1 MSNLAQAC
9 ELVMEDWYATFPEVI
24 PEPEYSKKHLKWR
37 KKLFDKMRGG
47 YYHRFTTKTVRVMM
61 VAAVLCALL
70 LTAFVIPSS
79 REFILEKFEKFT
91 AFQLTEDNKN
101 SVNGEIN
108 VSYIPDG
115 YDLDIVIKLDK
126 QITNR
131 YENSDGYFFTII
143 KSSSA
148 VEVDF
153 NTEYYETEEMFVDGQ
168 KYVYCKGNIGT
179 DNLIWTKNDYVY
191 RISGQL
197 SIEELLKI
205 SKTVV

>member
-1 MSNLAQAC
+1 MTKLAQAC
-9 ELVMEDWYATFPEVI
+9 ELSMNDWLATFPEVI

-37 KKLFDKMRGG
+37 KKLFDKMRGD

-108 VSYIPDG
+108 VGYIPDG
-115 YDLDIVIKLDK
+115 FEFEESVKLGK
-126 QITNR
+126 QNMFK
-131 YENSDGYFFTII
+131 YVSKEGKYFTIC
-143 KSSSA
+143 KNSSSA
-148 VEVDF
+148 KVDY
-153 NTEYYETEEMFVDGQ
+153 NTEFNDSQEITINGMY
-168 KYVYCKGNIGT
+168 YVYCKGNQGV

-191 RISGQL
+191 RISGPFSL
-197 SIEELLKI
+197 EEFIKIAESIH
-205 SKTVV
+205 

>member
-1 MSNLAQAC
+1 MTKIGQAC
-9 ELVMEDWYATFPEVI
+9 ELVMEEWYATIPEVI

-37 KKLFDKMRGG
+37 KKLFDKMRGD

-79 REFILEKFEKFT
+79 REFILEKFEKYT

-108 VSYIPDG
+108 VGYIPDG
-115 YDLDIVIKLDK
+115 FVLNETLDSTK
-126 QITNR
+126 QIING
-131 YENSDGYFFTII
+131 YISNDGEFFTVY
-143 KSSSA
+143 KNSSSSK
-148 VEVDF
+148 VDF
-153 NTEYYETEEMFVDGQ
+153 DTEGFIVEEIIIDGVT
-168 KYVYCKGNIGT
+168 YTYCDGNLDV

-191 RISGQL
+191 RISGTFTQ
-197 SIEELLKI
+197 EEFIKI
-205 SKTVV
+205 AENID

>member
-1 MSNLAQAC
+1 MTKIGQAC
-9 ELVMEDWYATFPEVI
+9 ELVMEEWYATIPEVI

-37 KKLFDKMRGG
+37 KKLFDKMRGD

-79 REFILEKFEKFT
+79 REFILEKFEKYT

-108 VSYIPDG
+108 VGYIPDG
-115 YDLDIVIKLDK
+115 YEFVSKDIAGKNIFV
-126 QITNR
+126 R
-131 YENSDGYFFTII
+131 YQAPDGELFTIF
-143 KSSSA
+143 KSSSSA
-148 VEVDF
+148 KVDF
-153 NTEYYETEEMFVDGQ
+153 NTEFFDTEEVVVAGVN
-168 KYVYCKGNIGT
+168 YVYCKGNKGV

-191 RISGQL
+191 RIDGEL
-197 SIEELLKI
+197 SKEEFIKI
-205 SKTVV
+205 AENID